1 MKHYFIINPVAGKGT
16 AVQVFTGKIQQA
28 FLHRQEPYEIH
39 ITQSVGDATNFVRET
54 CKTQQGALRFYAC
67 GGDGTLCEA
76 VNGAAGFPF
85 ASVTSVPCGSG
96 NDFVRNFEG
105 GFQALDGLIDAQD
118 ERIDLMRFAD
128 GAYGINMC
136 NVGFDANVALNMAKF
151 KSLPLVSGHMAY
163 QLSLIYCLLQ
173 KMSYPLKVVLDDSE
187 VIQGEF
193 LFTTIGNGCYC
204 GGGFKGVPDAVIN
217 DGLLDL
223 CVVKKLSRPKF
234 LSVVSIYKEGRHLQ
248 EKALEPYLYYRK
260 ARKIEV
266 VSEKP
271 FAVSIDG
278 ESNLRKNLC
287 VEVQPGALRFASP
300 SFAGKVPA
308 AAGVAQVF

>member
-1 MKHYFIINPVAGKGT
+1 MKHYFIINPVAGKGM
-16 AVQVFTGKIQQA
+16 AVKELTGRIEQA
-28 FLHRQEPYEIH
+28 FRHRQEQHKIYV
-39 ITQSVGDATNFVRET
+39 TQSVGDATNFVRET
-54 CKTQQGALRFYAC
+54 CRTQQGELRFYAC
-67 GGDGTLCEA
+67 GGDGTLCEV
-76 VNGAAGFPF
+76 VNGAAGFSL

-96 NDFVRNFEG
+96 NDFVRNFQG
-105 GFQALDGLIDAQD
+105 RFQALESLLEAYD
-118 ERIDLMRFAD
+118 ENIDLMRFTD
-128 GAYGINMC
+128 GTYGINMC
-136 NVGFDANVALNMAKF
+136 NVGFDANVALNMARF

-173 KMSYPLKVVLDDSE
+173 KMSYPLKVILDDSE

-204 GGGFKGVPDAVIN
+204 GGGFKGVPEAVVN

-223 CVVKKLSRPKF
+223 CVVKKLSRLKF

-248 EKALEPYLYYRK
+248 EKSLEPYLYYRK

-266 VSEKP
+266 VSQKP

-278 ESNLRKNLC
+278 ESNLRKSLC
-287 VEVQPGALRFASP
+287 VEVEQSALRFASP
-300 SFAGKVPA
+300 SFAGKATAKGTLVPA
-308 AAGVAQVF
+308 L